1 MALTKGKTGS
11 NGKRLPFAEVV
22 TARKTE
28 LGLSY
33 RALSA
38 RTKELDPEGR
48 GLSTAYLVQLF
59 NGNEDPIPRAI
70 RLIAA
75 ALALEPDDFLEYRLH
90 LARAWLDE
98 RIDFERAA
106 ETYDSLPAAARARM
120 SSEIPQQPRRGRR
133 LLSI

>member
-1 MALTKGKTGS
+1 MALTKGKTDS
-11 NGKRLPFAEVV
+11 AGKRVPFAEVV

-33 RALSA
+33 RTLSA

-59 NGNEDPIPRAI
+59 KGNEDPIPRAI

-75 ALALEPDDFLEYRLH
+75 ALDLEPDDFLEYRLH

-106 ETYDSLPAAARARM
+106 ETYDALPAAARDRM
-120 SSEIPQQPRRGRR
+120 STEIAQPPRRGRR
-133 LLSI
+133 LMSV